1 MSYSVSTTT
10 PAPRGHFIA
19 KFFVDEIVY
28 DLYGRIWKI
37 LSISNLT
44 ENPLYKCESPLT
56 SSTDQADMV
65 EIKEFYEDSLVKV
78 AESTDYFNSYMNYKI
93 LYYEEMLQKIAN
105 AKNRL
110 GA

>member
-1 MSYSVSTTT
+1 
-10 PAPRGHFIA
+10 
-19 KFFVDEIVY
+19 
-28 DLYGRIWKI
+28 
-37 LSISNLT
+37 
-44 ENPLYKCESPLT
+44 
-56 SSTDQADMV
+56 MV